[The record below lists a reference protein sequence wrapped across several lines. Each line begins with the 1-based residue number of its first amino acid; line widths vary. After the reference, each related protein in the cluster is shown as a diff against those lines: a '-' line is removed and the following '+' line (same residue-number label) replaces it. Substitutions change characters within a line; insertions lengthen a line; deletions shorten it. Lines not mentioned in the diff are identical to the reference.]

1 MEIIE
6 YTLPAGFEEINTNT
20 EQLVNNINEAAE
32 AVGFELK
39 MPEGFPSEYSIDN
52 ITVLPHKKIVKFY
65 YIDKENQSRVVVLQG
80 KAASEFKPASTAV
93 LGKVGSNIAE
103 IQSPI
108 EGNPGILGGGGVYAG
123 VTNISSIRW
132 QEKGFEY
139 AVVGDANIEDLGLFV
154 KSIAKDSVQILSMDD
169 KSSTKPQVA
178 VPVNLEIEEN
188 EQKAV
193 DAGHSPWKLDP
204 AFVAQV
210 FVSLQISTEGI
221 VGDYPVPYEDF
232 KVTENTGATVIIEL
246 SSDKMPISKV
256 YLKKLVR
263 QDNTGIWTVIGYD
276 LEIEND

>member
-1 MEIIE
+1 MIDEKTI
-6 YTLPAGFEEINTNT
+6 EEICSSTWEPLYRFIYYKVQNRQEAEDITQET
-20 EQLVNNINEAAE
+20 YVKALAYFQKSNIKIDTYI
-32 AVGFELK
+32 GYLK
-39 MPEGFPSEYSIDN
+39 TISLN
-52 ITVLPHKKIVKFY
+52 VLR
-65 YIDKENQSRVVVLQG
+65 DKWRKSKLQ
-80 KAASEFKPASTAV
+80 
-93 LGKVGSNIAE
+93 GKVGSNIAE

-108 EGNPGILGGGGVYAG
+108 EGNPGILGSGGVYAG

-154 KSIAKDSVQILSMDD
+154 KSIAKDSVQIPSMDD

-246 SSDKMPISKV
+246 SSDKTPISKV